1 MESKP
6 LTFDDDLI
14 EDITPLSPQRRRYEL
29 AKEKESNEENSK

>member
-1 MESKP
+1 METKP

-29 AKEKESNEENSK
+29 AKDEESNEKDS

>member
-14 EDITPLSPQRRRYEL
+14 VEINPLSPQRRRYEL
-29 AKEKESNEENSK
+29 AKDEESNEENS